1 MKAIDLENRY
11 SAHNY
16 APLPVVL
23 ARGQGAYL
31 WDVAGRRY
39 VDMMSAYSAASH
51 GHGHPRIL
59 AALEAQ
65 AKRLAVPSRAYYN
78 DRLGPFLEEICKLTG
93 LDAALPMN
101 TGAEAVE
108 TAIKAARRWGYRVKG
123 VAADRAEI
131 IVANGN
137 FHGRTTTVI
146 SFSTEPDYR
155 EGFGPFTPGFCAVPF
170 GDLAAVERAITPD
183 TVVAVLVEPIQG
195 EAGIIVPPAGFL
207 IGLRRIC
214 DAHNVL
220 LILDEVQSGLGRTG
234 AWFAFQHERIRPDGL
249 ILGKALGGGVLPVSA
264 FVARRELMDVFTPG
278 SHGSTFGGNP
288 LAAAVG
294 LEALHVIRDEGLVE
308 KSRVLGAHMLDRLR
322 AIKSPALKDVR
333 GRGLWVGAE
342 IDPAVASARSACER
356 LLDKGVLSKE
366 THRTVVRLAPPL
378 VIARDDLDWAL
389 DRFEEVVHELD
400 GSRPRQAAA

>member
-1 MKAIDLENRY
+1 MNAMELENLY
-11 SAHNY
+11 SARNY
-16 APLPVVL
+16 APLAVVL
-23 ARGQGAYL
+23 ARGEGAHL
-31 WDVAGRRY
+31 WDSAGRRY

-51 GHGHPRIL
+51 GHAHPRIL
-59 AALEAQ
+59 AALNAQ
-65 AKRLAVPSRAYYN
+65 ASRLAVPSRAYFN
-78 DRLGPFLEEICKLTG
+78 DRLGPFLAAICNLTG

-123 VAADRAEI
+123 IARDRAEI
-131 IVANGN
+131 IVAQGN

-146 SFSTEPDYR
+146 SFSSEGDYR
-155 EGFGPFTPGFCAVPF
+155 DGFGPFTPGFRSVPF
-170 GDLAAVERAITPD
+170 GDLAAVERAIGPQT
-183 TVVAVLVEPIQG
+183 AAILVEPIQG
-195 EAGIIVPPAGFL
+195 EAGIIVPPAGWL
-207 IGLRRIC
+207 LGLRRLC
-214 DAHNVL
+214 DAHRVL

-234 AWFAFQHERIRPDGL
+234 AWFAYQHEGIRPDGL

-264 FVARRELMDVFTPG
+264 FVARREVMDVFTPG

-308 KSRVLGAHMLDRLR
+308 RSATLGAHMIERLR
-322 AIKSPALKDVR
+322 AFERPALTDVR
-333 GRGLWVGAE
+333 GRGLWAGAD
-342 IDPAVASARSACER
+342 IDPDIASAREVCER
-356 LLDKGVLSKE
+356 LLAKGVLSKE

-389 DRFEEVVHELD
+389 DRFEDVLD
-400 GSRPRQAAA
+400 EIDRRHRRRRAA